1 MIFFLI
7 WALTMDSTLTPPGTP
22 TRAHPRSPNKKL
34 VCPPAPERV
43 RNSSPTG
50 KSHGEN
56 LMVLYRK
63 DPLLDARINF
73 GYDSIDE
80 HFSFCVIHGDKKYK
94 DCSVEEFC
102 TYPRVLQLAVLK
114 DSRERIERLEARLKN
129 A

>member
-7 WALTMDSTLTPPGTP
+7 WALIMDSTLTPPSTP
-22 TRAHPRSPNKKL
+22 TRVHPLSPNKKL
-34 VCPPAPERV
+34 VCPHAPERV
-43 RNSSPTG
+43 HNSSPTE

-56 LMVLYRK
+56 LMALYCK
-63 DPLLDARINF
+63 DPLLNARINF
-73 GYDSIDE
+73 GYDSIDKR
-80 HFSFCVIHGDKKYK
+80 FSFCVIRGDKKYK